1 MTKAE
6 DEEDRKRT
14 RHIDVPLGVRLRSLR
29 EDRGLTQAE
38 LGQMLDISGNQWGRH
53 ESGLNRLPAARL
65 WQFCNVLNID
75 VAGIYEGLPFNIAP
89 RGGQEAEEAVM
100 PARSGNVYE
109 EGAPAPTPPPLPG
122 RASGGQPLVQRIGA
136 VARQLPEARQR
147 TALVI
152 MRALKAQD
160 ED

>member
-14 RHIDVPLGVRLRSLR
+14 RHIDVPLGARLRSLR

-53 ESGLNRLPAARL
+53 ESGFNRLPAARL

-75 VAGIYEGLPFNIAP
+75 VAEVYEGLPFNIAP
-89 RGGQEAEEAVM
+89 RGAPEAHVM
-100 PARSGNVYE
+100 MSEPAGGVYE
-109 EGAPAPTPPPLPG
+109 EGASAPTPPPLPD

-152 MRALKAQD
+152 MRALNAQD